1 MHLEIQMI
9 FFCLLGVTLN
19 NVSEVKK
26 QSESVKNDTKAG
38 IMQV

>member
-1 MHLEIQMI
+1 MI
-9 FFCLLGVTLN
+9 FFYLLGVTLN
-19 NVSEVKK
+19 NVSKVKK